1 MSLID
6 LQQLPPEVQDV
17 IFSDDITDQNL
28 KLADTFGLSQG
39 QLSFILDV
47 EEDIWIKKTAV
58 LDLPTELEEMDQ
70 VEDLDIREI
79 ALEIAL
85 QVLWPLQEYLKDVDR
100 LILRLGGKVPRMK
113 RLRRSKVK
121 SSVLPAII
129 KGVAKILLEQY
140 PDLKDKRLS
149 SKKILAKDGRRVLPS
164 IANWTDDYIHFL
176 GAGYHNS
183 LQRSKYLAKSPNI
196 LGTDEDERE
205 TLRHFFTS
213 YDDGVIVE
221 VDNSTAVLKIKEVK
235 EEKITAEIAK
245 PELQEIL
252 DKIHKNILELD
263 KNLVPENII
272 LSETGNSL
280 HKLRDVL
287 WRALALQDK
296 DKVVGCLR
304 VLLNKKSLDLMV
316 QEDRRFQGLLKRF
329 INIRYG
335 EQSQF
340 DYNDKLLLRRLFF
353 ELILVDKLGLS
364 QLQAT
369 TAAYY
374 LINLMPKSGQVVYLD
389 AQEQE
394 LRWRDVHLMNNK
406 ITFLK

>member
-28 KLADTFGLSQG
+28 KLADTFGLSQS

-47 EEDIWIKKTAV
+47 EENIWIKKTAV

-70 VEDLDIREI
+70 AEGLDIREI
-79 ALEIAL
+79 ALEISL

-113 RLRRSKVK
+113 RLRRAKAK
-121 SSVLPAII
+121 SSVLPVMI
-129 KGVAKILLEQY
+129 KGVVKILLEQY
-140 PDLKDKRLS
+140 SDLKDKRLS

-164 IANWTDDYIHFL
+164 ISNWIEDYIHFL

-196 LGTDEDERE
+196 LDTDEDERE

-221 VDNSTAVLKIKEVK
+221 IDGSTAVLKIKEVK

-245 PELQEIL
+245 PKLQEVL

-263 KNLVPENII
+263 KSLVPENII

-296 DKVVGCLR
+296 DKVIGCLR

-329 INIRYG
+329 VSIRYG

-340 DYNDKLLLRRLFF
+340 DYNNKLLLRRLFF

-374 LINLMPKSGQVVYLD
+374 LINLTPKSGQVVYLD
-389 AQEQE
+389 TQEQE

-406 ITFLK
+406 VTFLK